1 MKVMQARACRH
12 ISANPVFAG
21 RQITERCSA
30 SITYITFITFI
41 TAVTVTPSTLSN
53 DGTLVSQVRFAYT
66 DTGPEHE
73 LMTIDSALN
82 RARGGCLERHRK
94 F

>member
-1 MKVMQARACRH
+1 MKKVLQAKSLQTHQYPA
-12 ISANPVFAG
+12 FAA
-21 RQITERCSA
+21 RQNTEWCPA
-30 SITYITFITFI
+30 SITYITSITSI
-41 TAVTVTPSTLSN
+41 TPLTVTASTLSN
-53 DGTLVSQVRFAYT
+53 DDTLVSQVRFAYT

-82 RARGGCLERHRK
+82 RALGGCLERHRK